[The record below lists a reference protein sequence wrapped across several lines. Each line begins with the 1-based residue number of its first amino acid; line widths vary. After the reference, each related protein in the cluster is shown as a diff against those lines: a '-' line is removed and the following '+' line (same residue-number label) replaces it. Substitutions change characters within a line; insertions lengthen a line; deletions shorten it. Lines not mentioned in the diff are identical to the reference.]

1 MKSKFFITASAA
13 IVLIGSP
20 LAIKTIGNSALAEN
34 SASAVLTDGVPVS
47 AETSEV
53 DPILEADVAAPTE
66 AETGD
71 SKEMIWH
78 KMLNTV
84 DYFDSVSGSF
94 IYTISDINDVYEVTF
109 NTDLNTSEAF
119 SKISKI
125 DAKNINSDSLKAN
138 ADISLDI
145 TKTNTFEMSLYSD
158 GENYYNINNT
168 ERAYTVDSNAVIKR
182 ENSVAEDDSSRY
194 FIGDDG
200 IPCYSYRADSTNAY
214 LAKSC
219 IFPQEMAFGFL
230 TDLSLWEIADED
242 QYLGRECYI
251 ISGKTAESYG
261 QKIGVSNFEFYV
273 DKATGVLLKY
283 NGYDL
288 NGQLCDFLTAT
299 DISFDSSNDIAAPDF
314 QNLVME

>member
-53 DPILEADVAAPTE
+53 DSPLEADVTAPTE
-66 AETGD
+66 AEISD

-109 NTDLNTSEAF
+109 NTDLNTSKAF
-119 SKISKI
+119 SSISQ
-125 DAKNINSDSLKAN
+125 AN
-138 ADISLDI
+138 PSSYAV
-145 TKTNTFEMSLYSD
+145 SLYSD
-158 GENYYNINNT
+158 GENYYNINDIT
-168 ERAYTVDSNAVIKR
+168 GTYTVDPNAAVKR

-242 QYLGRECYI
+242 QYLGRECYV

-299 DISFDSSNDIAAPDF
+299 DISFDSSDDIAAPDF